1 MVTHSCSLAWRI
13 PGTEEP
19 GRLQSMG
26 SQRVRHDWATECA
39 QHSVTQVKAARCF
52 TDSAHASGIIT
63 PDLGDWSS
71 MCSGLLLSYISFQA
85 LFVPGIGSALPGSS
99 ISCLYKCSPCNSTTQ
114 T

>member
-26 SQRVRHDWATECA
+26 SQRVRRDWTTERA
-39 QHSVTQVKAARCF
+39 QHTVIEVRAARCF
-52 TDSAHASGIIT
+52 TDSACASGIIT
-63 PDLGDWSS
+63 PDLSDWS
-71 MCSGLLLSYISFQA
+71 MCSGLLPSYISFQA
-85 LFVPGIGSALPGSS
+85 LRVPGMGSALPGSS
-99 ISCLYKCSPCNSTTQ
+99 ISCLYKCSLCNSTTQ